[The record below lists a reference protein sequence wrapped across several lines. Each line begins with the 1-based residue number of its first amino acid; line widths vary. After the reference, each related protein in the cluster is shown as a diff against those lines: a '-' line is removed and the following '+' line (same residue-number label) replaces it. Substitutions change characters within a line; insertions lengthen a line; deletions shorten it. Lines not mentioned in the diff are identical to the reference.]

1 MWTLIL
7 ICVHLNNPK
16 DIPGIVRI
24 DFPSYNNCIEA
35 SKSIEYKLKFENFKV
50 TSECKE
56 KSLLSPITL
65 PTR

>member
-16 DIPGIVRI
+16 DIPGVIYVE
-24 DFPSYNNCIEA
+24 FPNEQACREA
-35 SKSIEYKLKFENFKV
+35 SKTYEYKLKFDKFKI
-50 TSECKE
+50 EAKCKE

-65 PTR
+65 PTK